1 MADSRVEHRATHF
14 SLGQHAPQDR
24 STTPAEGVPR
34 PGEGEATEPGGP
46 VNWRGMTDD
55 EYEDTFGAL
64 CDFLAWAVPH
74 WAFTTEQFPY
84 HCWWQHSDI
93 SEEMTA
99 WWGLWQAYIRNPA
112 ANIADPTAF
121 HDAPMHLNNAS
132 PTRTA
137 AGVVT
142 ATNRAPDVPRVA
154 RGGFPPDC
162 SLDQAEQ

>member
-1 MADSRVEHRATHF
+1 MTDSRIEHQGHPLLSSASTPSRTA
-14 SLGQHAPQDR
+14 R
-24 STTPAEGVPR
+24 TTPAEGVPR

-55 EYEDTFGAL
+55 DYEDTFGAL

-93 SEEMTA
+93 TEEMTA

-112 ANIADPTAF
+112 ANIADPIAF
-121 HDAPMHLNNAS
+121 HERTHTLKQRLADTYRGRCRHGHQPATDT
-132 PTRTA
+132 PT
-137 AGVVT
+137 VMLPSHVLL
-142 ATNRAPDVPRVA
+142 
-154 RGGFPPDC
+154 
-162 SLDQAEQ
+162 S